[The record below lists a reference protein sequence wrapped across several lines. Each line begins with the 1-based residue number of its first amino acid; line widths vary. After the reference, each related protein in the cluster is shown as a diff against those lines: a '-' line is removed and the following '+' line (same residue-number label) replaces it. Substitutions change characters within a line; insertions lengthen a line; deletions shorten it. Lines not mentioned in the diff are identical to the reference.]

1 MNLLSIVESPLHP
14 NFASLYAEL
23 GIIETRVDSMRKA
36 MKEAKR
42 NPPDFV
48 VAEFVYGWGNNY
60 AGVNLSNLDVLL
72 YALEK
77 FAPETRVIVFAD
89 KDERPHVDK
98 LLDIFPL
105 HGVLVNPPRIA
116 DMRALLTTA

>member
-1 MNLLSIVESPLHP
+1 MNLLSVIESPLHP
-14 NFASLYAEL
+14 NFTALYAEL
-23 GIIETRVDSMRKA
+23 GLIETRVDSMRKA

-77 FAPETRVIVFAD
+77 FAPDTRVIVFAD
-89 KDERPHVDK
+89 KDERPHVDR

-105 HGVLVNPPRIA
+105 HGVLVNPPREA
-116 DMRALLTTA
+116 DMRALLAGK

>member
-1 MNLLSIVESPLHP
+1 
-14 NFASLYAEL
+14 
-23 GIIETRVDSMRKA
+23 MRKA
-36 MKEAKR
+36 IKKAKR

-77 FAPETRVIVFAD
+77 FAPDTRVIVFAD
-89 KDERPHVDK
+89 KDERPHVDR
-98 LLDIFPL
+98 LLDIF
-105 HGVLVNPPRIA
+105 IA
-116 DMRALLTTA
+116 NGAPWADRRRRDFFSCERGAAAWRL